1 MEQSTKIDGP
11 TPASGEA
18 ANAEY
23 DAEGQDA
30 LHILPL
36 SIIPLETPGLRRLRL
51 IKNVRLDSVVELYKD
66 QGHKSAQVP
75 LDALH
80 SVFQSCATELRK
92 DMPLLQ
98 NLSAIPSFDV
108 YTLRVALR
116 SLSLNIDVNKELQL
130 SEGKRQELTQHM
142 KVFTHPLIQQIYGTA
157 DFEVNDVS
165 DIMKLLTAPNRDD
178 ALKNL
183 RMMSQKLNVPL
194 TEIPRFLEDYG
205 DTFLS
210 LAYFRSCLD
219 KVVPQVQSFLDWV
232 KPLDD
237 NQMIKGDRMSKQMLD
252 KTRDSMSGVI
262 ISLTGRFEAFNR
274 KSADF
279 WKDINADSF
288 SRMKDMVFS
297 NHRSIGGVLC
307 GLSVKMQLWRD
318 RFPTA
323 SGGPNKRLEFVRS
336 EVVPGM
342 QMIDELEE
350 AARKSGI

>member
-11 TPASGEA
+11 TPASGET

-66 QGHKSAQVP
+66 QGHKSAQGP
-75 LDALH
+75 LDALY

-130 SEGKRQELTQHM
+130 SDGKRQELTKHM
-142 KVFTHPLIQQIYGTA
+142 KVFTHPLIQPIYGTA

-232 KPLDD
+232 KLLDD

>member
-1 MEQSTKIDGP
+1 MEQTAKTDGP
-11 TPASGEA
+11 APAAGD
-18 ANAEY
+18 ANAAEY

-80 SVFQSCATELRK
+80 SVFQSCSAELRK

-98 NLSAIPSFDV
+98 SLSAIPSYDV

-116 SLSLNIDVNKELQL
+116 SLSLNIDVKKELQL
-130 SEGKRQELTQHM
+130 SETKRRELTEHM
-142 KVFTHPLIQQIYGTA
+142 KVFTHPLIQQIYGA
-157 DFEVNDVS
+157 SDFEVNDVA
-165 DIMKLLTAPNRDD
+165 DIMKLLTSPNRDD

-219 KVVPQVQSFLDWV
+219 KVVPQVQGFLDWV

-252 KTRDSMSGVI
+252 KTRDSMQGVI

-336 EVVPGM
+336 EIVPGM

-350 AARKSGI
+350 AARKAGN